1 MEEEVSMSTSKNNTK
16 FEYEK
21 VTEDKLFE
29 FLELLDRKEL
39 IKLRDAVWHICPIG
53 NKDVIKNI
61 DKLINNLEL
70 RNK

>member
-1 MEEEVSMSTSKNNTK
+1 MSTSKNNTK

-21 VTEDKLFE
+21 VPEDKLFE

-39 IKLRDAVWHICPIG
+39 IKLRDAVLHICPIG

-70 RNK
+70 QNK